1 MNRNEDRKVTRIT
14 EEITENR
21 INSKKISLEQLQRE
35 FNYVQAEKLLK
46 KMLNQGLIT
55 DVEFDKVTALNRQ
68 VFSPFLA
75 RIMQ

>member
-1 MNRNEDRKVTRIT
+1 MNQNEDRKVTRIT

-21 INSKKISLEQLQRE
+21 INSKKILLEQLQRE

-46 KMLNQGLIT
+46 KMHNQGLIT

-75 RIMQ
+75 RIMK